1 MIVYGILSKT
11 FYVLAFLAVAMLIL
25 CVILSIAASIME
37 RRIKKMGW
45 DLEKLEA
52 ERKGGAKK

>member
-1 MIVYGILSKT
+1 MIVYGVLSKT
-11 FYVLAFLAVAMLIL
+11 FYVLAFLVVAMLIL
-25 CVILSIAASIME
+25 YLVMSIAVSILE

>member
-1 MIVYGILSKT
+1 MIVYGVLTKT
-11 FYVLAFLAVAMLIL
+11 FYILALLTVAMLVL
-25 CVILSIAASIME
+25 CVILSIAVSIME
-37 RRIKKMGW
+37 RRLKKMGW